1 MNEEIKF
8 KEVTNFPKV
17 TCQTRW
23 RWEMTI
29 GLGPKPEV

>member
-17 TCQTRW
+17 TCQTSW
-23 RWEMTI
+23 RWEMNI
-29 GLGPKPEV
+29 GLSPKPEV